1 MMLSSIDMAQW
12 QFSSARM
19 IKEYYDVIYVPVFQA
34 QGEITTSPYVFNQ
47 VWLEEHPQPYGSQ

>member
-19 IKEYYDVIYVPVFQA
+19 INEYYDVIYTPVFQA
-34 QGEITTSPYVFNQ
+34 QDYLDKSPYIFNQ
-47 VWLEEHPQPYGSQ
+47 SWSEINQQPYGNQ